1 MPELAY
7 VNGTIGPIEEAKVSI
22 EDRGYQFADAVYEVV
37 VSYNGKPFLLNEHMV
52 RLKRSMAGLKFP
64 PVDLT
69 ALEKEMRNLFDISE
83 IDNAAL
89 YLQISRGA
97 APRNHAYDNQM
108 APQIIM
114 TIRPATALPAETRIS
129 GYTVITVPDTRWGR
143 CDLKTVQLSS
153 NGMAKQQALD
163 SGADDAIFVG
173 DDGVL
178 REGTSSNLF
187 MVINNKIITHPADE
201 RILPGITRQ
210 AVIALCE
217 ELNLPVRLEKIPQ
230 SELANMEELFLTG
243 TVTEV
248 LSVVNVNGKPIGDG
262 KPGPVA
268 EKLQQA
274 YVAMS
279 GRPNIS

>member
-37 VSYNGKPFLLNEHMV
+37 VSYDGRPFLLDEHMA
-52 RLKRSMAGLKFP
+52 RLKRSMAGLQFP
-64 PVDLT
+64 AVDLA
-69 ALEKEMRNLFDISE
+69 ALEKEMRNLFTISE

-89 YLQISRGA
+89 YLQISRGT
-97 APRNHAYDNQM
+97 APRNHAYGDQM
-108 APQIIM
+108 ETQIVM
-114 TIRPATALPAETRIS
+114 TIRPAPAIPAEKRAK

-143 CDLKTVQLSS
+143 CDLKTTQLSS
-153 NGMAKQQALD
+153 NGMAKQQALN
-163 SGADDAIFVG
+163 SGADDALFVS
-173 DDGVL
+173 DDGIL

-187 MVINNKIITHPADE
+187 MVMGDEIFTHPADH

-210 AVIALCE
+210 AVLDICT
-217 ELNLPVRLEKIPQ
+217 ELNLPVRFEKMHQ
-230 SELANMEELFLTG
+230 SALADTTELFITG

-248 LSVVNVNGKPIGDG
+248 LPVVSVDGNAIGDG

-268 EKLQQA
+268 QKLQQV
-274 YVAMS
+274 YVAKS
-279 GRPNIS
+279 GR

>member
-37 VSYNGKPFLLNEHMV
+37 VSYNGKPFLLDEHMV
-52 RLKRSMAGLKFP
+52 RLKRSMAGLNFP
-64 PVDLT
+64 AVDVT
-69 ALEKEMRNLFDISE
+69 ALEKEMRNLFTVSE

-97 APRNHAYDNQM
+97 APRNHAYGGPM
-108 APQIIM
+108 APQIVM
-114 TIRPATALPAETRIS
+114 TIRPAPTIPVEKRAN
-129 GYTVITVPDTRWGR
+129 GFKVITVPDTRWGR

-187 MVINNKIITHPADE
+187 MVVNSEIVTHPADE

-210 AVIALCE
+210 AVIGICE
-217 ELNLPVRLEKIPQ
+217 ELNLPVRLDKMPQ
-230 SELANMEELFLTG
+230 LELANVDELFLTG

-248 LSVVNVNGKPIGDG
+248 LSVVSVDGNAIGDSN
-262 KPGPVA
+262 PGPVTQR
-268 EKLQQA
+268 LQQA
-274 YVAMS
+274 YVAKS
-279 GRPNIS
+279 GR